1 MRRVIVVL
9 LAVGGLTIAAPTSAA
24 IADTRG
30 GQASCMGFEASG
42 ISPPGSSDEI
52 PGGMPELKAF
62 IDAAFPGV
70 PPGVIFKTIAHLHE
84 GSHEAC
90 DEALE
95 G

>member
-1 MRRVIVVL
+1 
-9 LAVGGLTIAAPTSAA
+9 
-24 IADTRG
+24 
-30 GQASCMGFEASG
+30 MGFEASG

-52 PGGMPELKAF
+52 PGGVPELKAF
-62 IDAAFPGV
+62 IDQTFPGL
-70 PPGVIFKTIAHLHE
+70 PPGVIFMTVARLHG